1 MLGYKILVRKN
12 DNFHHFSRY
21 LILQIWYMFF
31 LQNGI
36 RNKNQKSKMQKNM
49 YKLVFIYLYIF
60 IYGEFLTPW
69 NLKHKKWPKFHIFW
83 KFICNITFWVTKVPM
98 CKILH
103 LSFDFDNINKF
114 IGNFFEKS
122 KMAANPRLKNV
133 KLLSIL
139 RLR

>member
-1 MLGYKILVRKN
+1 M
-12 DNFHHFSRY
+12 
-21 LILQIWYMFF
+21 
-31 LQNGI
+31 
-36 RNKNQKSKMQKNM
+36 SKMQKK
-49 YKLVFIYLYIF
+49 YCKVFFIFLYIF
-60 IYGEFLTPW
+60 IYGVFLTPC
-69 NLKHKKWPKFHIFW
+69 NLKHKKWSKFHLFW
-83 KFICNITFWVTKVPM
+83 KIIYDITFGVTKDPM